1 MIIAYA
7 ALEAGQTK
15 SNCYAYHKYTQSCH
29 KANILVDSP
38 NYSKKKSTYGTGHY
52 GVDPK
57 NIQGG
62 KKILSLKKKY
72 VCYAPPVP

>member
-1 MIIAYA
+1 MSQ
-7 ALEAGQTK
+7 G
-15 SNCYAYHKYTQSCH
+15 KYSGRL
-29 KANILVDSP
+29 KG
-38 NYSKKKSTYGTGHY
+38 YSLITLKKKSTYGTGHY